1 MGRWTQAAHDAGQL
15 PGRRFARVFPDPY
28 TELSDFTG
36 HIHEMNYILKVLNG
50 EMTMEEYPIQKDEVM
65 NVVAI
70 IEAFYKSA
78 QLAGKSLLRNWT
90 GKRKLQGIFAQSTA

>member
-1 MGRWTQAAHDAGQL
+1 MGTMDSSCS
-15 PGRRFARVFPDPY
+15 RRRAITRPTFCREFSP
-28 TELSDFTG
+28 THIRNS

-78 QLAGKSLLRNWT
+78 QLGREVT
-90 GKRKLQGIFAQSTA
+90 AQELDR